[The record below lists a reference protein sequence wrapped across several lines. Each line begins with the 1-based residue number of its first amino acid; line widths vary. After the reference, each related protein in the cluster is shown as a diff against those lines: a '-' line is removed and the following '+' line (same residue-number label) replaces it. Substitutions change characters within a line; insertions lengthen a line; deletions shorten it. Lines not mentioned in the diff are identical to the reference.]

1 MRAAIVAVAVAAAS
15 TTGCTRSSSD
25 EQAPAPTPDA
35 AAEANEDE
43 ADGIDPRDQ
52 YALLD
57 AIVAAKGELLR
68 TDPAALPRVRSEWI
82 DRRYRWEVALQ
93 PALCGTVGD
102 CVVLP
107 FDHATRE
114 EPITQG
120 WLPRLDLSTD
130 EREALRQRCAELR
143 GCVVDLEG
151 TLAQFELS
159 TELPTSLTFR
169 DVVVHTVR
177 PAAEGESWTVSKR
190 RKRLADQAAAAV
202 AARQAREGL
211 TSQQRR
217 TSPGAGP

>member
-1 MRAAIVAVAVAAAS
+1 MRGVIMVMMGAALLAAS
-15 TTGCTRSSSD
+15 TAGCTRTSSD

-35 AAEANEDE
+35 VAEGSGDE
-43 ADGIDPRDQ
+43 TDDIDPRDQ

-93 PALCGTVGD
+93 PALCSTVGD

-120 WLPRLDLSTD
+120 WLPRLELSAD
-130 EREALRQRCAELR
+130 EREALRERCADLR

-169 DVVVHTVR
+169 DVVVHAVR
-177 PAAEGESWTVSKR
+177 PAREGESWTVSKR
-190 RKRLADQAAAAV
+190 RKRLAAQAAV
-202 AARQAREGL
+202 AARGAR
-211 TSQQRR
+211 
-217 TSPGAGP
+217 